1 VRALLLNQFYPPD
14 VAPTGRLLHDLAR
27 NLASRRH
34 DVEVVC
40 SRRRYGGG
48 GWLPSRGVLDGVAV
62 RRIPTTGF
70 GRSSTPGRGLDYLSY
85 LLGVAA
91 VVRRRRDVD
100 LVLALTTPPLL
111 GLVASRA
118 TAGDGPAIAHW
129 TMDLYPDALAAEGS
143 LSAGGAAYRFLQRLV
158 RAQYR
163 GARLVLGLGHVM
175 ERRLGRYLEPDTP
188 RASVWPWGSP
198 PAAPDVSAQLRARRG
213 WGAEELVLMYS
224 GNVGR
229 AHRVSEFLQAATA
242 LGPEGPVWAFVG
254 GGARRAELE
263 NAGPGARI
271 ARLPYVD
278 EPELAASLGSADVHL
293 ASLSS
298 GWEGVV
304 VPSKVPAAMAAGR
317 PVIYVG
323 PESSEAAE
331 WVRRSGGGWCV
342 GEGKVGDLIAAVYAA
357 RDRTERERRA
367 AAARAFAAEHF
378 DRQRNC
384 DAIAAQLEACASG

>member
-14 VAPTGRLLHDLAR
+14 VAPTGRFLHDLAR
-27 NLASRRH
+27 TLVTRGH

-40 SRRRYGGG
+40 SRHRYGGRG
-48 GWLPSRGVLDGVAV
+48 RLPSRGLHDGVAV
-62 RRIPTTGF
+62 RRVAATGF

-85 LLGVAA
+85 LLAAAA
-91 VVRRRRDVD
+91 VLRRQRDVD

-111 GLVASRA
+111 GLVAGRA
-118 TAGDGPAIAHW
+118 TRGGGAAIAHW
-129 TMDLYPDALAAEGS
+129 TMDLYPDALAAGGG
-143 LSAGGAAYRFLQRLV
+143 LSASGAPYRFLQRLV

-163 GARLVLGLGHVM
+163 GARLVLGLGPVM

-198 PAAPDVSAQLRARRG
+198 PAAPGDSAQLRARRG
-213 WGAEELVLMYS
+213 WGGEELVLMYS

-229 AHRVSEFLQAATA
+229 AHRLSEFLQAAAA
-242 LGPEGPVWAFVG
+242 LGPEGPLWAFVG
-254 GGARRAELE
+254 GGPRRGELE
-263 NAGPGARI
+263 NPGRGRRI
-271 ARLPYVD
+271 VRLPYVD

-323 PESSEAAE
+323 PESSEVAE

-342 GEGKVGDLIAAVYAA
+342 GEGKVADLIAAVSAA
-357 RDRTERERRA
+357 RDRGERERRA
-367 AAARAFAAEHF
+367 AAARAFAAEYF
-378 DRQRNC
+378 DRRRNC
-384 DAIAAQLEACASG
+384 DAIAARLEACASG